1 MKLIFISV
9 FPILALSACGQAD
22 RDAKLKQ
29 LPGYQAAS
37 ANCVQCHALPY
48 PPDHPAVAWA
58 SIVTRMESMIR
69 NTGRPLPDQAS
80 HDAIVQYF
88 EAGAKL

>member
-1 MKLIFISV
+1 MKLILITLLPV
-9 FPILALSACGQAD
+9 LALAACGQAD

-37 ANCVQCHALPY
+37 ATCVQCHKMPY

-58 SIVTRMESMIR
+58 SIVTRMEAMIQ
-69 NTGRPLPDQAS
+69 NTGRPAPDQAT